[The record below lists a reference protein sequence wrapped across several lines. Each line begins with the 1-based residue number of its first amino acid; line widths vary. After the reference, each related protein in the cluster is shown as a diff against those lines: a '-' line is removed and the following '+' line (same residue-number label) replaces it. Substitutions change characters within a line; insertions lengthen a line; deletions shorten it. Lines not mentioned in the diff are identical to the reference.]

1 MSVISGLLKETPMIS
16 YKVTLTQA
24 EREQLEAIKAK
35 GSHRSQKV
43 LNALKIRCIP
53 PFPFIDICTVFND
66 FRYSI

>member
-1 MSVISGLLKETPMIS
+1 MIS

-43 LNALKIRCIP
+43 LNALTIRCIP
-53 PFPFIDICTVFND
+53 PF
-66 FRYSI
+66 SILSISAPSSTTLDTQYKPNR